1 MELSNQQAEAV
12 RANAGLTPEPAVV
25 PEPPTAEELDKE
37 RNQSRLKKLGA
48 LLIPVVLLA
57 SKGKFLFLALI
68 KVKAVTT
75 LGTMFISIAAYALA
89 FGWPFAV
96 GFVLLLFVHEMGHVI
111 QLRREGVEASA
122 PIFIPFVGAVIAV
135 ESLGRDAA
143 AEARV
148 GLAGPILGTIGTLI
162 PLVIWLAT
170 GSDLWRA
177 LAYVG
182 FFINLINLLPVLPLD
197 GGRAMA
203 VLGPMV
209 WIAGILLAVAA
220 TVIFLG
226 PFMLLFVLL
235 LGGPELYHR
244 FKNRHSEESREFHSV
259 PTRTKLA
266 VAAVYLSLA
275 VLPPDGSRIPRPSGL
290 KGRGVVRPGSRCGRW
305 VPGRRD
311 RHLGVDPVGSG
322 ASCRPCYLRPPQRT
336 QAPESSSE
344 FNSSRR
350 RMIRV
355 HAAGSSEATTSQT
368 RSRSTPK

>member
-1 MELSNQQAEAV
+1 MELSKQHAEAV
-12 RANAGLTPEPAVV
+12 GADAAGLELEPPVI

-37 RNQSRLKKLGA
+37 RKRSRLKKLGA
-48 LLIPVVLLA
+48 PLIPLAVLAGKAKVLL
-57 SKGKFLFLALI
+57 LALAKI
-68 KVKAVTT
+68 KAVTT

-122 PIFIPFVGAVIAV
+122 PVFIPFVGAVIAAKSMG
-135 ESLGRDAA
+135 EDAA

-148 GLAGPILGTIGTLI
+148 GLAGPILGTVGTLI
-162 PLVIWLAT
+162 PLAIWLAT

-177 LAYVG
+177 LAYIG

-209 WIAGILLAVAA
+209 WIVGILIAVAA

-244 FKNRHSEESREFHSV
+244 FKNRHSEKSREYHAV
-259 PTRTKLA
+259 PMSTKVA
-266 VAAVYLSLA
+266 VAAVYLSLTA
-275 VLPPDGSRIPRPSGL
+275 LL
-290 KGRGVVRPGSRCGRW
+290 VVGAAETY
-305 VPGRRD
+305 VP
-311 RHLGVDPVGSG
+311 HTL
-322 ASCRPCYLRPPQRT
+322 
-336 QAPESSSE
+336 
-344 FNSSRR
+344 
-350 RMIRV
+350 
-355 HAAGSSEATTSQT
+355 
-368 RSRSTPK
+368 

>member
-1 MELSNQQAEAV
+1 MELSNQQAGAV
-12 RANAGLTPEPAVV
+12 ETNAGLPPEPVV
-25 PEPPTAEELDKE
+25 MPEPPTAEELDKE
-37 RNQSRLKKLGA
+37 RNRSRLKKLGA

-57 SKGKFLFLALI
+57 GKAKFLFLALI

-75 LGTMFISIAAYALA
+75 LGTMFISIAAYTLV

-122 PIFIPFVGAVIAV
+122 PIFIPFVGAVIAAK
-135 ESLGRDAA
+135 SLGEDAA

-148 GLAGPILGTIGTLI
+148 GLAGPILGTAATLV
-162 PLVIWLAT
+162 PLAIWLAT

-182 FFINLINLLPVLPLD
+182 FFLNLINLLPVLPLD

-209 WIAGILLAVAA
+209 WIAGILIAVAA

-226 PFMLLFVLL
+226 PFMLLFALL
-235 LGGPELYHR
+235 LGGPEFYHR
-244 FKNRHSEESREFHSV
+244 FKNRHSEESRKFHSV

-266 VAAVYLSLA
+266 VAAVYLSLT
-275 VLPPDGSRIPRPSGL
+275 VLLIVGVAETYVPRTL
-290 KGRGVVRPGSRCGRW
+290 
-305 VPGRRD
+305 
-311 RHLGVDPVGSG
+311 
-322 ASCRPCYLRPPQRT
+322 
-336 QAPESSSE
+336 
-344 FNSSRR
+344 
-350 RMIRV
+350 
-355 HAAGSSEATTSQT
+355 
-368 RSRSTPK
+368 